1 MGIMTSGRFNEF
13 PSAME
18 ALTSNIIGFS
28 TSKAQHDRLISWF
41 ESGQI
46 TDANGQTIQGTS
58 INVKVRHTM
67 IRKIFGSPHISPEKK
82 AECWSVLANLDS
94 SDMLGRTEKFCEAA
108 NPDPESKRKAFN
120 EIFNNKDIGL

>member
-1 MGIMTSGRFNEF
+1 MGIMTSGRFNKF
-13 PSAME
+13 PSDME

-28 TSKAQHDRLISWF
+28 SSKEQHDRLLSWF
-41 ESGQI
+41 ESGKI
-46 TDANGQTIQGTS
+46 TKANGQAIQGTS
-58 INVKVRHTM
+58 INVNVRHTM
-67 IRKIFGSPHISPEKK
+67 IRKIFGSPHISPKKK

-108 NPDPESKRKAFN
+108 NPNPASKRKAFN